1 MPERSTTPPAQ
12 ALLALMQAGDLAALD
27 ALARTWGDR
36 LLSVARR
43 RCHLAADAEDAVQQ
57 ALLTASTA
65 MTGIRGG
72 GDPLAW
78 LSTLVSRTC
87 LRLNRRAGA
96 TEPFEEAPCGCEG
109 PEALAE
115 RRELGA
121 ALETALMRLS
131 RLDRLLF
138 LLAAEGFDGVEL
150 AERFALSHDAVRGRL
165 KRTRRRLRE
174 ALQGADTLEGREG
187 TDGDHPQSGDRPH
200 DPRRA
205 PRPPVPA
212 PRGR

>member
-1 MPERSTTPPAQ
+1 MPARTPTPSAQ
-12 ALLALMQAGDLAALD
+12 SLLALMQAGDLAALD
-27 ALARTWGDR
+27 ALARAWGDR
-36 LLSVARR
+36 LLAVARR
-43 RCHLAADAEDAVQQ
+43 RCHLPADAEDAVQQ

-65 MTGIRGG
+65 MTGIRGD

-87 LRLNRRAGA
+87 QRLNRRVGTA
-96 TEPFEEAPCGCEG
+96 EPLEDAPCGCDG

-121 ALETALMRLS
+121 ALESALMALP

-165 KRTRRRLRE
+165 KRARHRLRE
-174 ALQGADTLEGREG
+174 ALHAADTLDGDKG
-187 TDGDHPQSGDRPH
+187 TDGHHPQSGTRPH
-200 DPRRA
+200 DPRRS
-205 PRPPVPA
+205 PQPPLPA
-212 PRGR
+212 ARGR